1 MSDTEKII
9 NALKDE
15 YSYWQNTAYKAQKE
29 GNEERTIWYYGKAT
43 GIKKSIETIKWIIK
57 VIFKTTPEKFIEEY
71 ECKYW

>member
-43 GIKKSIETIKWIIK
+43 GIKKSIETIEKMKDYGIIL
-57 VIFKTTPEKFIEEY
+57 
-71 ECKYW
+71 

>member
-43 GIKKSIETIKWIIK
+43 GIKNLSKQSKNEGLRNHFIKGR
-57 VIFKTTPEKFIEEY
+57 F
-71 ECKYW
+71 

>member
-29 GNEERTIWYYGKAT
+29 SDEERMTWYYGKAN
-43 GIKKSIETIKWIIK
+43 GIKKSIETIEKMKNYGIIL
-57 VIFKTTPEKFIEEY
+57 
-71 ECKYW
+71 

>member
-29 GNEERTIWYYGKAT
+29 GMKRERYGIMAKQQ
-43 GIKKSIETIKWIIK
+43 E
-57 VIFKTTPEKFIEEY
+57 
-71 ECKYW
+71 